1 MEVTMYIEVTMYMEV
16 TSDWGSY
23 VSLSYNRKWNESNFL
38 LSVTSKV
45 IIGGHYVDWGH
56 NVDGGHQVNGGHQ
69 KDWGHQVDGGHY
81 VAGNLNWL
89 RLLCIAMQQQK
100 KWHESNFFQKVT
112 STTTTPSTIGF
123 LRPADVIPQAIK
135 LWIFLAS
142 ENENSLFDI
151 MYDTAQADYS
161 PMIPSLSC

>member
-56 NVDGGHQVNGGHQ
+56 NVDGGH
-69 KDWGHQVDGGHY
+69 Y

-100 KWHESNFFQKVT
+100 MGWEQ
-112 STTTTPSTIGF
+112 
-123 LRPADVIPQAIK
+123 
-135 LWIFLAS
+135 
-142 ENENSLFDI
+142 LF
-151 MYDTAQADYS
+151 T
-161 PMIPSLSC
+161 L